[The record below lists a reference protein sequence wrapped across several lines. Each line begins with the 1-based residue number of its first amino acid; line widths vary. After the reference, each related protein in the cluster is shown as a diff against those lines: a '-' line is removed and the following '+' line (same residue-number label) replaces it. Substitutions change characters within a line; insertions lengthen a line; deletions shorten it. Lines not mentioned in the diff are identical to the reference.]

1 MPELAAELGAKMQ
14 KDGLKRNAA
23 AVPSN
28 SKAAAVQSKKALPK
42 AKKPK
47 SNKKN

>member
-1 MPELAAELGAKMQ
+1 MPALAAEMGAKKQ
-14 KDGLKRNAA
+14 LKSNAA
-23 AVPSN
+23 SVPSN
-28 SKAAAVQSKKALPK
+28 SKAAVQSKKAVPK